1 MRNLALATLILL
13 AACRPP
19 GPAPTVTSPS
29 QHDHGGHD
37 HGGHVHGGNGTALAP
52 LLEGLGAL
60 HHPVTTSSPRA
71 QRFFDQGLRLTY
83 AFNHTEALR
92 AFREAAR
99 LDPDCAM
106 AHWGQALALGPNI
119 NDAMPAEREEQALTA
134 IRAAQA
140 RAGGASDSEQA
151 YIAALATRY
160 GTPAG
165 ENREARNAAYTDA
178 MQALATHFPT
188 DADALTLYGAAIMN
202 QIPWDYWETPDTPR
216 APTRAAIATLEA
228 AIAVDPDHPGAHHY
242 YIHIVEAS
250 SDPDRAEP
258 SSDRLAALMPG
269 AGHLVHMP
277 AHIYVRVGR
286 YADAVDANVEAIA
299 ADEDYIAQCRA
310 QGLYPV
316 GYYPHNVHFLWY
328 AATEGGERAV
338 ALDAARKTG
347 TKAPHD
353 QLHDYVMLRDFLV
366 APMQALARF
375 GRWDEIL
382 ALPEPDDPFAR
393 GVWHHV
399 RSLALTAHGRLA
411 DAEADIRALD
421 AVIAD
426 PATAPLMA
434 GWGAVPAP
442 TVLQIARAV
451 SVGRLAARRGRFDEA
466 IVALHRGVALQDDL
480 PYNEPPTWHQPL
492 RHILGAILLDAGR
505 ADEAET
511 VYRKDLEDHRENG
524 WALFGLLQSL
534 RVQAK
539 EGEAEETETRF
550 RKAWR
555 RADFTLTASQF

>member
-1 MRNLALATLILL
+1 MRTRALAMLILL

-19 GPAPTVTSPS
+19 SPDPSAMSPS
-29 QHDHGGHD
+29 RHDHGA
-37 HGGHVHGGNGTALAP
+37 HVHESNGTALAP
-52 LLEGLGAL
+52 MLEGLGTL

-99 LDPDCAM
+99 LDPECAM

-119 NDAMPAEREEQALTA
+119 NDGMPAEREEQALAA

-140 RAGGASDSEQA
+140 HATSASDAEQA

-160 GTPAG
+160 GTPTG
-165 ENREARNAAYTDA
+165 EDRDARNAAYADA
-178 MQALATHFPT
+178 MQAVAARFRT
-188 DADALTLYGAAIMN
+188 DADALTLYGAALMN
-202 QIPWDYWETPDTPR
+202 EIPWDYWETPDTPR
-216 APTRAAIATLEA
+216 PRTRAALATLEA
-228 AIAVDPDHPGAHHY
+228 AIAADPDHPGAHHY
-242 YIHIVEAS
+242 YIHLVEAS
-250 SDPDRAEP
+250 TDPDRAEP
-258 SSDRLAALMPG
+258 SSDLLADLMPG

-286 YADAVDANVEAIA
+286 YGDAVDANIAAVA

-338 ALDAARKTG
+338 ALEAARKTG

-382 ALPEPDDPFAR
+382 ALTEPDDLFAPR
-393 GVWHHV
+393 H
-399 RSLALTAHGRLA
+399 LASRAEPGAHR
-411 DAEADIRALD
+411 
-421 AVIAD
+421 
-426 PATAPLMA
+426 
-434 GWGAVPAP
+434 
-442 TVLQIARAV
+442 ARATHRRR
-451 SVGRLAARRGRFDEA
+451 GGDPGARRR
-466 IVALHRGVALQDDL
+466 HRRPG
-480 PYNEPPTWHQPL
+480 N
-492 RHILGAILLDAGR
+492 RHR
-505 ADEAET
+505 
-511 VYRKDLEDHRENG
+511 
-524 WALFGLLQSL
+524 
-534 RVQAK
+534 
-539 EGEAEETETRF
+539 
-550 RKAWR
+550 
-555 RADFTLTASQF
+555 